1 MNDLVTICIPTFN
14 GARFLAKCLD
24 TVVNQSYQNL
34 EILIVDDQSSDNTV
48 EIARRFQE
56 QDIRIKIYSNDK
68 NLGLVGNWNRSL
80 DIAQGEWVKLQFQ
93 DDLMSLDAIEEMLKL
108 GSNYGVDVVLSEREY
123 LFEDGLKD
131 PFENLPRLSDQFKN
145 DGIIEP
151 LDLAEMLMQIG
162 IGANF
167 IGEPIIGLIKK
178 ELVTKYGGF
187 DARLKQIVDLE
198 YWLKLGLNERI
209 AFTPRNLNQFR
220 VHTNSES
227 AKNSSMKGIRPSDI
241 DEINVA
247 YKLIHDPVFKPF
259 RDRVSQEKVISMMNR
274 RIRFQIVKNGYY
286 RMKKEIE
293 PQIFNSC
300 SMDWLSRT
308 RAFTNDLI
316 KRN

>member
-145 DGIIEP
+145 DGDAS
-151 LDLAEMLMQIG
+151 DLLKK
-162 IGANF
+162 
-167 IGEPIIGLIKK
+167 IK
-178 ELVTKYGGF
+178 
-187 DARLKQIVDLE
+187 
-198 YWLKLGLNERI
+198 
-209 AFTPRNLNQFR
+209 
-220 VHTNSES
+220 
-227 AKNSSMKGIRPSDI
+227 
-241 DEINVA
+241 
-247 YKLIHDPVFKPF
+247 
-259 RDRVSQEKVISMMNR
+259 
-274 RIRFQIVKNGYY
+274 IVKESLNVKN
-286 RMKKEIE
+286 R
-293 PQIFNSC
+293 
-300 SMDWLSRT
+300 
-308 RAFTNDLI
+308 
-316 KRN
+316 KRK